1 MWASLKQHKYP
12 GQHQRGF
19 TIVELLIVVVVIAI
33 LAAITIVAYNGI
45 QNRAKQSA
53 AQSLVA
59 QANKKIL
66 SYAIQNTDLYPVDL
80 ATAGITDT
88 QGLEYSYNN
97 DVSPRTYGVTAT
109 KGAYSYYMSNTKTQP
124 STGGYA
130 GHSAGGVATVTN
142 QHKNPFYI
150 GPTGPAS
157 YTNITSPTVVD
168 VSGTRYAQG
177 TAASTSA
184 VAMRLSSFPDRWSVV
199 ADQTVYTRVTVR
211 NANAEARSFVIN
223 LRFYDTSGS
232 TGGAVLSSP
241 QSAAVTIAPGA
252 TATLS
257 VSGAGL
263 PGTASVLV
271 SVTRTTALTPAIG
284 DIVQA
289 TAVYLGSADVA
300 AASGDSPGW
309 AWNGEANNSSSTG
322 MPI

>member
-1 MWASLKQHKYP
+1 MWASLKQRKYP

-53 AQSLVA
+53 AQSLVS

-66 SYAIQNTDLYPVDL
+66 AYAIQNTDLYPVDL

-97 DVSPRTYGVTAT
+97 DVSPRTYGITAT
-109 KGAYSYYMSNTKTQP
+109 KGVYSYYMSNTKTQP

-142 QHKNPFYI
+142 QHKNPFFV
-150 GPTGPAS
+150 GASGPAN
-157 YTNITSPTVVD
+157 YTNITSPTIVD
-168 VSGTRYAQG
+168 VSGTRYAQSVAG
-177 TAASTSA
+177 STSA
-184 VAMRLSSFPDRWSVV
+184 VAMRLSAFADRWSVV

-223 LRFYDTSGS
+223 LRFYDASGSTSGS
-232 TGGAVLSSP
+232 VLSSP
-241 QSAAVTIAPGA
+241 QSVAINIAPGA
-252 TATLS
+252 TATMS
-257 VSGAGL
+257 VSGVAPAG
-263 PGTASVLV
+263 AVSVLTT
-271 SVTRTTALTPAIG
+271 VTRTTALTPAIG
-284 DIVQA
+284 DILQG
-289 TAVYLGSADVA
+289 TAVYLGSSDVA